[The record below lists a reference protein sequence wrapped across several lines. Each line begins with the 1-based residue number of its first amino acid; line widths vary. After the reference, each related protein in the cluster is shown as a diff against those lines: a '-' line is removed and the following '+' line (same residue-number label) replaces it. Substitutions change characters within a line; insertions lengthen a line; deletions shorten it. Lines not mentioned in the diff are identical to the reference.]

1 MGMMSEAPS
10 SERVQ
15 IGFFGIRN
23 AGKSSVV
30 NAVTGQNL
38 SVISD
43 TPGTTTDP
51 VRKTMEISPIGPV
64 VVIDTPGFDDEGEL
78 GTMRVAKTKETL
90 RRVDVAVL
98 VVDNTLGMRPK
109 DRELL
114 DIFEKLRIPYIVALN
129 KTDLMLQV
137 PEAQTEMTGAV
148 SQSRELSAGAA
159 KVLPQV
165 GREAERRAVLHA
177 ELAVSA
183 KTGWHIRELKD
194 LIGKLGKAKI
204 SSRGLLDGLIEPGD
218 LFVLVIPQDA
228 SAPKGRLIL
237 PEQMMIHEIL
247 DHASMAL
254 CCQPPQL
261 RQTLAFLAQSGKK
274 IRMVITDSQA
284 FSEVSKA
291 VPEEIPLVSFSIL
304 MARYK
309 GVLEEAARG
318 VKAVDMLQDGDKVL
332 MSEGCT
338 HHRQCQ
344 DIGTVKIPAWLR
356 TYTKKNISIETSS
369 GFGFPEDL
377 SPYRMVIHCG
387 GCMLN
392 EREVQSRM
400 RQAKEQGV
408 PFTNYGI
415 TIAYMNGILQRSAK
429 AIGLV
434 L

>member
-1 MGMMSEAPS
+1 
-10 SERVQ
+10 
-15 IGFFGIRN
+15 
-23 AGKSSVV
+23 
-30 NAVTGQNL
+30 
-38 SVISD
+38 
-43 TPGTTTDP
+43 
-51 VRKTMEISPIGPV
+51 
-64 VVIDTPGFDDEGEL
+64 
-78 GTMRVAKTKETL
+78 
-90 RRVDVAVL
+90 
-98 VVDNTLGMRPK
+98 
-109 DRELL
+109 
-114 DIFEKLRIPYIVALN
+114 
-129 KTDLMLQV
+129 
-137 PEAQTEMTGAV
+137 
-148 SQSRELSAGAA
+148 
-159 KVLPQV
+159 
-165 GREAERRAVLHA
+165 
-177 ELAVSA
+177 
-183 KTGWHIRELKD
+183 
-194 LIGKLGKAKI
+194 
-204 SSRGLLDGLIEPGD
+204 
-218 LFVLVIPQDA
+218 
-228 SAPKGRLIL
+228 
-237 PEQMMIHEIL
+237 MIHEIL

-284 FSEVSKA
+284 FAEVSEV
-291 VPEEIPLVSFSIL
+291 VPEEIPLASFSIL

-318 VKAVDMLQDGDKVL
+318 VRAVDTLQDGDKVL

-392 EREVQSRM
+392 EKEVQSRM

-429 AIGLV
+429 AIGLS

>member
-1 MGMMSEAPS
+1 MGMMSEVPS

-51 VRKTMEISPIGPV
+51 VRKAMEISPIGPV

-78 GTMRVAKTKETL
+78 GTLRVAKTKETL
-90 RRVDVAVL
+90 RQVDVAVL

-148 SQSRELSAGAA
+148 SQSRASSGTAEDLKQSGSEAGQRT
-159 KVLPQV
+159 VP
-165 GREAERRAVLHA
+165 HA
-177 ELAVSA
+177 EIAVSA
-183 KTGWHIRELKD
+183 KTAWHIRELKD

-284 FSEVSKA
+284 FAEVSEV
-291 VPEEIPLVSFSIL
+291 VPEEIPLASFSIL

-318 VKAVDMLQDGDKVL
+318 VRAVDTLQDGDKVL

-429 AIGLV
+429 AIGLS

>member
-51 VRKTMEISPIGPV
+51 VRKAMEISPIGPV

-78 GTMRVAKTKETL
+78 GTLRVAKTKETL

-98 VVDNTLGMRPK
+98 VVDSTLGMRPK

-129 KTDLMLQV
+129 KTDLMQQV
-137 PEAQTEMTGAV
+137 PEAQAGMAGAV
-148 SQSRELSAGAA
+148 CQSRASSGTAEDLKQSGSEAGQRT
-159 KVLPQV
+159 VP
-165 GREAERRAVLHA
+165 HA

-194 LIGKLGKAKI
+194 LIGRLGKAKI
-204 SSRGLLDGLIEPGD
+204 SSLGLLDGLIEPGD

-247 DHASMAL
+247 DHASMAI

-261 RQTLAFLAQSGKK
+261 QQTLAFLAQSGKK

-284 FSEVSKA
+284 FAEVSET
-291 VPEEIPLVSFSIL
+291 VPEEIPLASFSIL

-318 VKAVDMLQDGDKVL
+318 VRAVDTLQDGDRVL
-332 MSEGCT
+332 MAEGCT

-356 TYTKKNISIETSS
+356 AYTGKDISIETSS

-392 EREVQSRM
+392 EKEVQSRM

-429 AIGLV
+429 AIGLA

>member
-1 MGMMSEAPS
+1 M
-10 SERVQ
+10 
-15 IGFFGIRN
+15 
-23 AGKSSVV
+23 
-30 NAVTGQNL
+30 
-38 SVISD
+38 
-43 TPGTTTDP
+43 
-51 VRKTMEISPIGPV
+51 
-64 VVIDTPGFDDEGEL
+64 
-78 GTMRVAKTKETL
+78 
-90 RRVDVAVL
+90 
-98 VVDNTLGMRPK
+98 
-109 DRELL
+109 
-114 DIFEKLRIPYIVALN
+114 
-129 KTDLMLQV
+129 
-137 PEAQTEMTGAV
+137 
-148 SQSRELSAGAA
+148 
-159 KVLPQV
+159 
-165 GREAERRAVLHA
+165 
-177 ELAVSA
+177 
-183 KTGWHIRELKD
+183 
-194 LIGKLGKAKI
+194 
-204 SSRGLLDGLIEPGD
+204 
-218 LFVLVIPQDA
+218 LVIPQDA

-237 PEQMMIHEIL
+237 PEQMVIHEIL

-291 VPEEIPLVSFSIL
+291 VPEEIPLASFSIL

-356 TYTKKNISIETSS
+356 AYTKKSISIETSS

-400 RQAKEQGV
+400 RQAREQGV

-429 AIGLV
+429 AIGLA

>member
-10 SERVQ
+10 SERVH

-51 VRKTMEISPIGPV
+51 VKKAMEISPIGPC
-64 VVIDTPGFDDEGEL
+64 VVIDTPGFDDVGSLGE
-78 GTMRVAKTKETL
+78 MRVAKTRETL

-98 VVDNTLGMRPK
+98 VVDGTRGIRQK
-109 DRELL
+109 DRELEE
-114 DIFEKLRIPYIVALN
+114 IFRSRRIPYIIAVN
-129 KTDLMLQV
+129 KADL
-137 PEAQTEMTGAV
+137 TGNGEGPDA
-148 SQSRELSAGAA
+148 ETAGTGNS
-159 KVLPQV
+159 VQIS
-165 GREAERRAVLHA
+165 
-177 ELAVSA
+177 VSA
-183 KTGWHIRELKD
+183 KTGWHIKELKD
-194 LIGKLGKAKI
+194 LIGRLGKAKI
-204 SSRGLLDGLIEPGD
+204 SSVGLLDGLIEPGD

-237 PEQMMIHEIL
+237 PEQMTIHEVL
-247 DHASMAL
+247 DHQSMAL
-254 CCQPPQL
+254 CCQPPEL
-261 RQTLAFLAQSGKK
+261 EQTLAFLAKSGKK
-274 IRMVITDSQA
+274 VRMVITDSQA
-284 FSEVSKA
+284 FREVSA
-291 VPEEIPLVSFSIL
+291 VVPKETPLASFSIL

-309 GVLEEAARG
+309 GVLKEAARG
-318 VKAVDMLQDGDKVL
+318 VRAVDTLKDGDKVL

-344 DIGTVKIPAWLR
+344 DIGTVKIPGWLR
-356 TYTKKNISIETSS
+356 KYTGKDISIETSS

-377 SPYRMVIHCG
+377 SPYHMVIHCG

-392 EREVQSRM
+392 EKEVRSRM
-400 RQAKEQGV
+400 LQAEEQGV

-415 TIAYMNGILQRSAK
+415 TIAYMNGILQRSAD
-429 AIGLV
+429 AIGLD

>member
-51 VRKTMEISPIGPV
+51 VRKAMEISPIGPV

-78 GTMRVAKTKETL
+78 GAMRVAKTKETL

-98 VVDNTLGMRPK
+98 VVDGTRGMRPK

-114 DIFEKLRIPYIVALN
+114 DIFEKLRIPYVVALN
-129 KTDLMLQV
+129 KTDLMQQV
-137 PEAQTEMTGAV
+137 PEVQAGMAGAV
-148 SQSRELSAGAA
+148 CQSRASSGTAEDLKQSGSEAGQRT
-159 KVLPQV
+159 VP
-165 GREAERRAVLHA
+165 HA

-194 LIGKLGKAKI
+194 LIGRLGKAKI
-204 SSRGLLDGLIEPGD
+204 SSLGLLDGLIEPGD

-237 PEQMMIHEIL
+237 PEQMVIHEIL

-291 VPEEIPLVSFSIL
+291 VPEEIPLASFSIL

-356 TYTKKNISIETSS
+356 AYTKKSISIETSS

-400 RQAKEQGV
+400 RQAREQGV

-429 AIGLV
+429 AIGLA

>member
-51 VRKTMEISPIGPV
+51 VRKAMEISPIGPV

-78 GTMRVAKTKETL
+78 GTLRVAKTKETL

-98 VVDNTLGMRPK
+98 VVDSTLGMRPK

-129 KTDLMLQV
+129 KTDLMRQV
-137 PEAQTEMTGAV
+137 PEAQAGMTGAV
-148 SQSRELSAGAA
+148 CQPRGSSGAA
-159 KVLPQV
+159 EDMKQS
-165 GREAERRAVLHA
+165 GSEAVQRTVPHA

-194 LIGKLGKAKI
+194 LIGRLGKAKI
-204 SSRGLLDGLIEPGD
+204 SSLGLLDGLIEPGD

-247 DHASMAL
+247 DHASMAI

-261 RQTLAFLAQSGKK
+261 QQTLAFLAQSGKK

-284 FSEVSKA
+284 FAEVSET
-291 VPEEIPLVSFSIL
+291 VPEEIPLASFSIL

-318 VKAVDMLQDGDKVL
+318 VRAVDTLQDRDRVL
-332 MSEGCT
+332 MAEGCT

-356 TYTKKNISIETSS
+356 AYTGKDISIETSS
-369 GFGFPEDL
+369 GFA
-377 SPYRMVIHCG
+377 
-387 GCMLN
+387 
-392 EREVQSRM
+392 SR
-400 RQAKEQGV
+400 R
-408 PFTNYGI
+408 I
-415 TIAYMNGILQRSAK
+415 
-429 AIGLV
+429 
-434 L
+434 

>member
-51 VRKTMEISPIGPV
+51 VRKAMEISPIGPV

-98 VVDNTLGMRPK
+98 VVDGTRGMRPK

-392 EREVQSRM
+392 EKEVQSRM

-429 AIGLV
+429 AIGLS

>member
-1 MGMMSEAPS
+1 MGIMSEVPS

-30 NAVTGQNL
+30 NAVTEQNL

-51 VRKTMEISPIGPV
+51 VRKAMEISPIGPV

-78 GTMRVAKTKETL
+78 GTLRVAKTKETL

-98 VVDNTLGMRPK
+98 VVDSTLGMRPK

-129 KTDLMLQV
+129 KTDLMRQV
-137 PEAQTEMTGAV
+137 PEAQAGMAGAV
-148 SQSRELSAGAA
+148 CQSRASSGTAENLKQSDSEAG
-159 KVLPQV
+159 Q
-165 GREAERRAVLHA
+165 RTVLHA

-237 PEQMMIHEIL
+237 PEQMVIHEIL

-291 VPEEIPLVSFSIL
+291 VPEEIPLASFSIL

-356 TYTKKNISIETSS
+356 AYTKKSISIETSS

-429 AIGLV
+429 AIGLA

>member
-30 NAVTGQNL
+30 NAVAGQNL

-51 VRKTMEISPIGPV
+51 VRKAMEISPIGPV

-78 GTMRVAKTKETL
+78 GTLRVAKTKETL

-98 VVDNTLGMRPK
+98 VVDSTLGMRPK

-129 KTDLMLQV
+129 KTDLMRQE
-137 PEAQTEMTGAV
+137 PETQAGMAGAV
-148 SQSRELSAGAA
+148 CQSRASSGTAEDLKQSGSEAGQRT
-159 KVLPQV
+159 VP
-165 GREAERRAVLHA
+165 HA

-194 LIGKLGKAKI
+194 LIGRLGKAKI
-204 SSRGLLDGLIEPGD
+204 SSLGLLDGLIEPGD

-247 DHASMAL
+247 DHASMAI

-261 RQTLAFLAQSGKK
+261 QQTLAFLAQSGKK

-284 FSEVSKA
+284 FAEVSET
-291 VPEEIPLVSFSIL
+291 VPEEIPLASFSIL

-318 VKAVDMLQDGDKVL
+318 VRAVDTLQDGDRVL
-332 MSEGCT
+332 MAEGCT

-356 TYTKKNISIETSS
+356 AYTGKDISIETSS

-392 EREVQSRM
+392 EKEVQSRM

-429 AIGLV
+429 AIGLA

>member
-1 MGMMSEAPS
+1 MGIMSEVPS

-30 NAVTGQNL
+30 NAVTEQNL

-51 VRKTMEISPIGPV
+51 VRKAMEISPIGPV

-78 GTMRVAKTKETL
+78 GTLRVVKTKETL

-98 VVDNTLGMRPK
+98 VVDGTRGMRPK

-114 DIFEKLRIPYIVALN
+114 DIFEKLRIPYVVALN
-129 KTDLMLQV
+129 KTDLMQQV
-137 PEAQTEMTGAV
+137 PEVQAGMAGAV
-148 SQSRELSAGAA
+148 CQSRASSGTAEDLKQSGSEAGQRT
-159 KVLPQV
+159 VP
-165 GREAERRAVLHA
+165 HA

-194 LIGKLGKAKI
+194 LIGRLGKAKI
-204 SSRGLLDGLIEPGD
+204 SSLGLLDGLIEPGD

-237 PEQMMIHEIL
+237 PEQMVIHEIL

-291 VPEEIPLVSFSIL
+291 VPEEIPLASFSIL

-356 TYTKKNISIETSS
+356 AYTKKSISIETSS

-400 RQAKEQGV
+400 RQAREQGV

-429 AIGLV
+429 AIGLA

>member
-30 NAVTGQNL
+30 NAVAGQNL

-51 VRKTMEISPIGPV
+51 VRKAMEISPIGPV

-78 GTMRVAKTKETL
+78 GTLRVAKTKETL

-98 VVDNTLGMRPK
+98 VVDSTLGMRPK

-129 KTDLMLQV
+129 KTDLMRQV
-137 PEAQTEMTGAV
+137 PEAQAGMAGAV
-148 SQSRELSAGAA
+148 CQSLASSGAA
-159 KVLPQV
+159 EDLKQS
-165 GREAERRAVLHA
+165 GSEAGQRTVRHA

-194 LIGKLGKAKI
+194 LIGRLGKAKI
-204 SSRGLLDGLIEPGD
+204 SSLGLLDGLIEPGD

-247 DHASMAL
+247 DHASMAI

-261 RQTLAFLAQSGKK
+261 QQTLAFLAQSGKK

-284 FSEVSKA
+284 FAEVSET
-291 VPEEIPLVSFSIL
+291 VPEEIPLASFSIL

-318 VKAVDMLQDGDKVL
+318 VRAVDTLQDGDRVL
-332 MSEGCT
+332 MAEGCT

-356 TYTKKNISIETSS
+356 AYTGKDISIETSS

-392 EREVQSRM
+392 EKEVQSRM

-429 AIGLV
+429 AIGLA

>member
-30 NAVTGQNL
+30 NAVAGQNL

-51 VRKTMEISPIGPV
+51 VRKAMEISPIGPV

-78 GTMRVAKTKETL
+78 GTLRVAKTKETL

-98 VVDNTLGMRPK
+98 VVDSTLGMRPK

-129 KTDLMLQV
+129 KTDLMRQV
-137 PEAQTEMTGAV
+137 PEAQAGMTGAV
-148 SQSRELSAGAA
+148 CQSRASSGAA
-159 KVLPQV
+159 EDMKQS
-165 GREAERRAVLHA
+165 GSEAGQRTVPHA

-194 LIGKLGKAKI
+194 LIGRLGKAKI
-204 SSRGLLDGLIEPGD
+204 SSLGLLDGLIEPGD

-247 DHASMAL
+247 DHASMAI

-261 RQTLAFLAQSGKK
+261 QQTLAFLAQSGKK

-284 FSEVSKA
+284 FAEVSET
-291 VPEEIPLVSFSIL
+291 VPEEIPLASFSIL

-318 VKAVDMLQDGDKVL
+318 VRAVDSLQDGDRVL
-332 MSEGCT
+332 MAEGCT

-356 TYTKKNISIETSS
+356 AYTGKDISIETSS

-392 EREVQSRM
+392 EKEVQSRM
-400 RQAKEQGV
+400 RQAREQGV

-429 AIGLV
+429 AIGLA